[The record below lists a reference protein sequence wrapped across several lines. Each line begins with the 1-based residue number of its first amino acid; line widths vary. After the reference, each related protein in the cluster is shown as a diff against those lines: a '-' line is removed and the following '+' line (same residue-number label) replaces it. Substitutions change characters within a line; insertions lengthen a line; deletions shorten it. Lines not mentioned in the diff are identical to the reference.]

1 VLACLTYTTFEHAPY
16 FTDARA
22 RGIVRTQFL
31 RASIENRSEI
41 LAYGFAPDI
50 AQVLIET
57 EAADA
62 FVRASRIYAARV
74 FRIRTSMR
82 LWDREAKASR
92 FPNPRAAA
100 ESVRGVLALPASG
113 SFAWDRLECI
123 LSAESALTN
132 TPCLRSSTRR

>member
-1 VLACLTYTTFEHAPY
+1 MLACLTYTTFEHAPY
-16 FTDARA
+16 FVDSRA

-57 EAADA
+57 EAVDA
-62 FVRASRIYAARV
+62 FVTASRIYSARV
-74 FRIRTSMR
+74 FRIRTSKW
-82 LWDREAKASR
+82 LWDREATASR
-92 FPNPRAAA
+92 VADPRAAA
-100 ESVRGVLALPASG
+100 ASARGVLAMPASG
-113 SFAWDRLECI
+113 SFAWDRLEWI

-132 TPCLRSSTRR
+132 TLCSRSSTRR